1 MTAVDLIKELNTD
14 VLKSIDHY
22 VDEGKKVIGI
32 SAPNVVPEE
41 IIHAAGLVP
50 VTVWGAEGEVVE
62 AKEYFP
68 AFYASVIL
76 RTMDLGLQGKLD
88 KLSGMVITNLSDGLK
103 GFSQN
108 WKRAVEQVPL
118 LYIPYGQNRKIEAGI
133 KYNARQF
140 VNLKHNL
147 EPIAGHSISDNDVE
161 EAIKLYNEHRKA
173 MLEFSDLAAKH
184 LKSITPLLRNK
195 VFSSAYCYPKDEH
208 LEKVKAINEAL
219 KEMPEED
226 FDGKKIVTTGII
238 ANSEDI
244 LKIFE
249 EFNFGIVDD
258 NVLHES
264 AQYETLCEE
273 DTGKPLVALAEVF
286 ANIEGNTFVFDEKKL
301 RGPIIAKKVKEK
313 GADGVVYLLTKF
325 SDTDEFDYPILRDDL
340 QKENIPMNMIEVDQQ
355 MVSFEQAKT
364 ALQTFADMI

>member
-1 MTAVDLIKELNTD
+1 MTAVDLIQSLNTD
-14 VLKSIDHY
+14 VLKAIDHY

-32 SAPNVVPEE
+32 SAPGVVPEE

-68 AFYASVIL
+68 AFYASIIL

-108 WKRAVEQVPL
+108 WKRGIPQVPM

-133 KYNARQF
+133 EYNARQF
-140 VNLKHNL
+140 GHLKDNLA
-147 EPIAGHSISDNDVE
+147 EIAGKDISDDAIE

-173 MLEFSDLAAKH
+173 MLEFNALAAKH
-184 LKSITPLLRNK
+184 LNTITPLLRNR
-195 VFSSAYCYPKDEH
+195 VFASAYCYAKDEH
-208 LEKVKAINEAL
+208 LAKVKEINEAL
-219 KEMPEED
+219 KAMPEED
-226 FDGKKIVTTGII
+226 FKGKKVVTTGILV
-238 ANSEDI
+238 NSEDI

-249 EFNFGIVDD
+249 EFDFGIVDD

-264 AQYETLCEE
+264 LQYEVQAEE
-273 DTGKPLVALAEVF
+273 GTGNPLHALAQVF
-286 ANIEGNTFVFDEKKL
+286 ADIEGNTFVFDEKKL
-301 RGPIIAKKVKEK
+301 RGPIIAKKVKES
-313 GADGVVYLLTKF
+313 GAAGVIYLMTKF

-340 QKENIPMNMIEVDQQ
+340 QKENIPLNMVEVDQQ

-364 ALQTFADMI
+364 ALQTFADML

>member
-1 MTAVDLIKELNTD
+1 MTAVDLIQELNID
-14 VLKSIDHY
+14 VLKAIDHY

-32 SAPNVVPEE
+32 SAPGVVPEE

-68 AFYASVIL
+68 AFYASIIL

-88 KLSGMVITNLSDGLK
+88 KLSGMIITNLSDGLK

-108 WKRAVEQVPL
+108 WKRGVESVPM
-118 LYIPYGQNRKIEAGI
+118 LYLGYGQNRKIEAGI
-133 KYNARQF
+133 TYNIRQF
-140 VNLKHNL
+140 EKLKAQL
-147 EPIAGHSISDNDVE
+147 EEIAGEKISDEKIE

-173 MLEFSDLAAKH
+173 MLEFNDLAAKH
-184 LKSITPLLRNK
+184 LNSITPSLRNR
-195 VFSSAYCYPKDEH
+195 VFSSAYCYAKDEH
-208 LEKVKAINEAL
+208 LEKVKAINAAL
-219 KEMPEED
+219 KDMPEEE
-226 FDGKKIVTTGII
+226 FDGKKIVTTGIL

-258 NVLHES
+258 NVLHECL
-264 AQYETLCEE
+264 QYETLCKE
-273 DTGKPLVALAEVF
+273 DTGEPLRALAQVF
-286 ANIEGNTFVFDEKKL
+286 ADIEGNLFLFDEKKL
-301 RGPIIAKKVKEK
+301 RGPIIAKKVKES
-313 GADGVVYLLTKF
+313 GADGVVYLMTKF

-340 QKENIPMNMIEVDQQ
+340 AKENIPMHMIEIDQQ

-364 ALQTFADMI
+364 ALQTFADVL

>member
-1 MTAVDLIKELNTD
+1 MTAVDLIQGLDID
-14 VLKSIDHY
+14 VLKSIDRY
-22 VDEGKKVIGI
+22 VDEGKKVIGV
-32 SAPNVVPEE
+32 SAPGVVPEE
-41 IIHAAGLVP
+41 VIHAAGLVP
-50 VTVWGAEGEVVE
+50 LTIWGAEGEVVE

-68 AFYASVIL
+68 AFYPSVIL

-88 KLSGMVITNLSDGLK
+88 KLSGMVITDLSDGLK

-108 WKRAVEQVPL
+108 WKRAIKDVPM
-118 LYIPYGQNRKIEAGI
+118 LYLGYGQNRKIEAGI
-133 KYNARQF
+133 VYNARQIQG
-140 VNLKHNL
+140 LRKEL
-147 EPIAGHSISDNDVE
+147 EEISGEKISDEKIE

-173 MLEFSDLAAKH
+173 MLEFNELAATH
-184 LKSITPLLRNK
+184 LNTITPILRSR
-195 VFSSAYCYPKDEH
+195 VFSSAYCYTKDEH

-219 KEMPEED
+219 KEMPEET

-249 EFNFGIVDD
+249 EFDFGIVDD
-258 NVLHES
+258 NVVH
-264 AQYETLCEE
+264 ETLQFETMCKE
-273 DTGKPLVALAEVF
+273 DSGDPIRALAEVL
-286 ANIEGNTFVFDEKKL
+286 AEIEGNLFLFDEKKL

-313 GADGVVYLLTKF
+313 DADGVVYLLTKF

-340 QKENIPMNMIEVDQQ
+340 KKENIPMHMIEVDQQ

-364 ALQTFADMI
+364 ALQTFADVL